1 MISASYSVNTRPVS
15 GNSSTFDMKTSP
27 SRLFKGSIE
36 SQPESWRDNSAR
48 RATPGAQ
55 NCLTDINAPDAV
67 LFPTFL
73 TRTFSDWP
81 RHPGGTVDRPHF
93 LHPIESSHL
102 DRGALEI
109 YSRASVILKL
119 HQVQP
124 FASPTAMN
132 CGSGPRF
139 SPQ

>member
-1 MISASYSVNTRPVS
+1 MEGQLCSTRDPRCAILLDVYQRTGRGFVPDMFDS
-15 GNSSTFDMKTSP
+15 HILGPATSS
-27 SRLFKGSIE
+27 R
-36 SQPESWRDNSAR
+36 Q
-48 RATPGAQ
+48 
-55 NCLTDINAPDAV
+55 
-67 LFPTFL
+67 
-73 TRTFSDWP
+73 
-81 RHPGGTVDRPHF
+81 TVDRPHF
-93 LHPIESSHL
+93 LSTQRRYTDGQPVESSHL

-109 YSRASVILKL
+109 YSRASVSLKL